1 MKTNKFLC
9 KGFVLTMVLA
19 FCFTVS
25 VFAEDKQINVY
36 VNNEKIEFD
45 VNPILENGRT
55 MVPLRGV
62 FEKLDAK
69 VDWNKNIMQV
79 VIKDGNNEI
88 AMMLD
93 KNKVLV
99 NGEIKDIDTPT
110 KMINSRTFAPLRFI
124 GETLGHDVRWD
135 ESTGNVYI
143 TKNAAL
149 PVYKNN
155 IPTIGTKENLIALLE
170 YNSKIY
176 NYIGLSRTLEI
187 NKADDAVSEASS
199 EAPTMTQDT
208 SAQDDSSETNNQ
220 VEGVEEGDIIKNDGK
235 YIFIKSSDKV
245 KIIDSEPK
253 APKVISSVDVPENMD
268 INEIY
273 ISDKKLVIIGQ
284 NNYYHAYNDYDNTKV
299 IGILPPNRYEDR
311 CNVLIYN
318 IENIEKP
325 LLERE
330 YLFDGSYSSGRTIE
344 NNLYLVTTKYFN
356 VGYYDIYNKENMNI
370 TLPTYTNC
378 ITNEKTEIG
387 FDKIKYFPNYVDSR
401 YMITVGINLEDE
413 NSKPDVDVYIGST
426 ESIFV
431 SKDNLYTTVTD
442 FSYNSDVESIDLYN
456 PVYSVNTVIYK
467 FELQN
472 SNISPVAQG
481 EVPGTI
487 INQFS
492 MDEHNDSLRIATTTG
507 EVWQTG
513 QNESKNNVY
522 ILNENL
528 NIIGKLEGLAPGERI
543 YSTRFM
549 GDKVYMVTF
558 KQVDP
563 LFVIDTT
570 NPLNPKVLGYLKI
583 PGYSTYLHPVDEKH
597 ILGFGYD
604 TFENEWGGIS
614 TGGFKVSLFDVSDVS
629 KPKEISKDVIGSS
642 GTYSELLY
650 NHKALMFSLSKE
662 IMAFPIVRANDKY
675 TTDFV
680 GAYVY
685 NVNIDG
691 LKVKSQISHMDN
703 IKSDYI
709 YGDEIKRIIYIGE
722 YLYTFSDNEMQVHE
736 IESNETISELNL
748 K

>member
-1 MKTNKFLC
+1 MKTNKVLC
-9 KGFVLTMVLA
+9 KIIVLTIILV
-19 FCFTVS
+19 FCFSMS
-25 VFAEDKQINVY
+25 VFAEENQVTVY
-36 VNNEKIEFD
+36 VNNEKVEFD
-45 VNPILENGRT
+45 VNPVLKNGRIL
-55 MVPLRGV
+55 VPLRGV
-62 FEKLDAK
+62 FEKLDAQ

-79 VIKDGNNEI
+79 VIKDENNEI
-88 AMMLD
+88 TMMLG
-93 KNKVLV
+93 KNKVIV

-110 KMINSRTFAPLRFI
+110 EMINSRTFAPLRFI
-124 GETLGHDVRWD
+124 GETLGHDIRWD
-135 ESTGNVYI
+135 GSTNSVYI
-143 TKNAAL
+143 TKNVSV
-149 PVYKNN
+149 PVNKNN
-155 IPTIGTKENLIALLE
+155 IPTIGTEENLIALLE

-176 NYIGLSRTLEI
+176 SYVGLTRSAEI
-187 NKADDAVSEASS
+187 DKAEDTVTESVGETPSMTPGSS
-199 EAPTMTQDT
+199 EN
-208 SAQDDSSETNNQ
+208 DSSNTNNQ

-235 YIFIKSSDKV
+235 YIFIKSYDKI
-245 KIIDSEPK
+245 KIIDSNPK
-253 APKVISSVDVPENMD
+253 DPKIISQVEVPENMD

-273 ISDKKLVIIGQ
+273 ITGNKLVVIGQ
-284 NNYYHAYNDYDNTKV
+284 NNFYHIYNEFDKNIEID
-299 IGILPPNRYEDR
+299 IMPPRYYEDR

-318 IENIEKP
+318 IENVEKP
-325 LLERE
+325 ILERE
-330 YLFDGSYSSGRTIE
+330 YLFDGSYTSGRTIE

-356 VGYYDIYNKENMNI
+356 VGYNDIYNKENMNI

-387 FDKIKYFPNYVDSR
+387 FDKIKYFPNYIDSK
-401 YMITVGINLEDE
+401 YMMTVGINLEDE
-413 NSKPDVDVYIGST
+413 TSKPDVDVYIGST

-431 SKDNLYTTVTD
+431 STDNLYATVTD
-442 FSYNSDVESIDLYN
+442 FSYSSEMKSIELYN

-467 FELQN
+467 FDLQN
-472 SNISPVAQG
+472 GNISPIAQG

-492 MDEHNDSLRIATTTG
+492 MDEHNDLLRIATTTG

-522 ILNENL
+522 ILNDSL
-528 NIIGKLEGLAPGERI
+528 NIVGNLEGLAPGEKI

-549 GDKVYMVTF
+549 GDKIYMVTF

-563 LFVIDTT
+563 LFVIDTS
-570 NPLNPKVLGYLKI
+570 NPLKPKVLGYLKI
-583 PGYSTYLHPVDEKH
+583 SGYSTYLHPVDETH

-614 TGGFKVSLFDVSDVS
+614 TGGFKLSLFDVSDVN
-629 KPKEISKDVIGSS
+629 KPKEVATDVIGNS

-662 IMAFPIVRANDKY
+662 IMAFPITRASDNY

-685 NVNIDG
+685 YVNNSTIK
-691 LKVKSQISHMDN
+691 LKTQISHMEN
-703 IKSDYI
+703 IKNDYT
-709 YGDEIKRIIYIGE
+709 YGNEIKRIIYIGD
-722 YLYTFSDNEMQVHE
+722 YLYTFSDNKMQVHE
-736 IESNETISELNL
+736 IESDEKVRELSL

>member
-9 KGFVLTMVLA
+9 KAIVLTIIFV
-19 FCFTVS
+19 FCFTFYA
-25 VFAEDKQINVY
+25 FAEDNNVTVY
-36 VNNEKIEFD
+36 VNNEKVEFD

-55 MVPLRGV
+55 LVPLRGV
-62 FEKLDAK
+62 FENLDAK

-88 AMMLD
+88 AMMMD
-93 KNKVLV
+93 KNKVMV

-124 GETLGHDVRWD
+124 GETLGHDVKWD
-135 ESTGNVYI
+135 GSTNSVYI
-143 TKNAAL
+143 TKNVTV
-149 PVYKNN
+149 PVEKNN

-176 NYIGLSRTLEI
+176 SYIGLSRFEES
-187 NKADDAVSEASS
+187 NKAVDAVSEAVT
-199 EAPTMTQDT
+199 EAPSMTQESAT
-208 SAQDDSSETNNQ
+208 SDSSDTNNQ

-235 YIFIKSSDKV
+235 YIFIKSYDKI

-253 APKVISSVDVPENMD
+253 SPKIISSVDVPENMD

-273 ISDKKLVIIGQ
+273 ITDEKLVIIGQ
-284 NNYYHAYNDYDNTKV
+284 NNYYHTYNDYDKTME
-299 IGILPPNRYEDR
+299 ISIFPQSFYEDR

-318 IENIEKP
+318 IENVEKP
-325 LLERE
+325 MLERE

-356 VGYYDIYNKENMNI
+356 VGYYDIYNKENINI
-370 TLPTYTNC
+370 TLPTYTDC

-387 FDKIKYFPNYVDSR
+387 FNKIKYFPNYVDSR
-401 YMITVGINLEDE
+401 YMITVGINLEE
-413 NSKPDVDVYIGST
+413 ESSKPDVDVYIGST

-431 SKDNLYTTVTD
+431 SNDNLYTTVTD
-442 FSYNSDVESIDLYN
+442 FSYRSDVESIDLYN

-467 FELQN
+467 FVLQN
-472 SNISPVAQG
+472 GNISPIAQG

-492 MDEHNDSLRIATTTG
+492 MDEYNNSLRIATTTG

-528 NIIGKLEGLAPGERI
+528 NIVGKLEGLAPGERI

-563 LFVIDTT
+563 LYVIDTS
-570 NPLNPKVLGYLKI
+570 NPLKPMVLGYLKI
-583 PGYSTYLHPVDEKH
+583 PGYSTYLHPVDETH

-604 TFENEWGGIS
+604 TVENEWGGIS
-614 TGGFKVSLFDVSDVS
+614 TGGFKLSLFDVTDVN
-629 KPKEISKDVIGSS
+629 KPKEIATDIIGKS

-650 NHKALMFSLSKE
+650 NHKALMFSLNKE
-662 IMAFPIVRANDKY
+662 IMAFPIVRASENY

-685 NVNIDG
+685 NVNISSI
-691 LKVKSQISHMDN
+691 KVKTQISHMVN
-703 IKSDYI
+703 IKTDYK
-709 YGDEIKRIIYIGE
+709 YGNEIKRIIYIGD

-736 IESNETISELNL
+736 IESNEKVSELSL